1 MVKVFLSNIDTPLGH
16 NLARLLS
23 NTIVGSR
30 REEEADEDEE
40 DVQNGTPAVGTAVAS
55 SAPTTTKT
63 ENNSKEGDEKP
74 NIDDKPPKDT
84 YEMIGTL
91 HGRPD
96 NAEIL
101 RNPHLELSALSG
113 PAQMVE
119 VGDKKKDTARRE
131 AIEKMSMLGQ
141 KPKWVKDIINNTS
154 RDTLQQALISSDVI
168 IYDITKNLEEAS
180 WAIEM
185 ISEKADTFVK
195 PKTFIAVSSIMTWT
209 RTKVESD
216 DGEGAIPEDEYRRRK
231 PHPNWKDHLALE
243 KKIIK
248 LGKKSNLK
256 AYVVVAGLIYHAGD
270 SIFHSLLKLKSNVS
284 VNGQSAWHNEPY
296 LPCFGDGSNFIP
308 TIHLDDLISIIIE
321 LVETSPETRY
331 LVAIDESKNTLYDIT
346 KAISESMGSGIVKK
360 LEKENA
366 FLNTSLSQADYDMLT
381 VNLKIES
388 SYVKEM
394 LTEWKYESGLIDAL
408 PTLIQEFKDAR
419 GLWPLKIVMLG
430 PPASGKSTIAQ
441 KIVEHY
447 KLHLIDADQV
457 VKEAMDRLERRI
469 SGVSGAEEKDDDVE
483 MDIEVLNE
491 IKEAVKANNGE
502 YPTHHVIN
510 FVKEVLQSMR
520 CRNQGYVLDGFPTT
534 LEEAKQLFKANGDD
548 TKDDKGLSI
557 DELIA
562 PEFVFIIEANDQF
575 VKQRIMRLPEA
586 VVSGTKN
593 SEEALLKRLEE
604 YRKIN
609 TDETTVLNY
618 FDEQEIHPIT
628 LAVESIELK
637 EVLETVTKKVG
648 GPRNYGPSAEEIG
661 AELYM
666 IESTRAKTEALA
678 AQNRLLCEKEETSR
692 REKALA
698 EWNMKLDEV
707 RKQEQEVL
715 EAQSLPLR
723 NYLMKYVM
731 PTLTAGLI
739 EVAKIRPED
748 PIDCLAEFLFKVR
761 MK

>member
-209 RTKVESD
+209 RT
-216 DGEGAIPEDEYRRRK
+216 
-231 PHPNWKDHLALE
+231 
-243 KKIIK
+243 
-248 LGKKSNLK
+248 
-256 AYVVVAGLIYHAGD
+256 
-270 SIFHSLLKLKSNVS
+270 KLKSNVS

>member
-216 DGEGAIPEDEYRRRK
+216 DGEGAIPEDEYRR
-231 PHPNWKDHLALE
+231 H
-243 KKIIK
+243 
-248 LGKKSNLK
+248 
-256 AYVVVAGLIYHAGD
+256 
-270 SIFHSLLKLKSNVS
+270 
-284 VNGQSAWHNEPY
+284 
-296 LPCFGDGSNFIP
+296 
-308 TIHLDDLISIIIE
+308 DLISIIIE

>member
-1 MVKVFLSNIDTPLGH
+1 MHLSSGMLGYTPERLHTTNIIYFCSPIKAFHIQYTAKTWSRCSYPISIPPLGH

-40 DVQNGTPAVGTAVAS
+40 DAQNGTPAVGTAVAS

-119 VGDKKKDTARRE
+119 
-131 AIEKMSMLGQ
+131 
-141 KPKWVKDIINNTS
+141 NTS

-520 CRNQGYVLDGFPTT
+520 CP
-534 LEEAKQLFKANGDD
+534 NGDD

-628 LAVESIELK
+628 LA
-637 EVLETVTKKVG
+637 
-648 GPRNYGPSAEEIG
+648 
-661 AELYM
+661 
-666 IESTRAKTEALA
+666 AKTEALA